1 MAAILMIDDERAIL
15 ELVKNGLRKDGH
27 FVTTYTSAAQVP
39 LDKLNRY
46 DLIILDIM
54 MPDVDGFS
62 YCDKIR
68 SLVDCPILFLTAKTM
83 EHDITF
89 GLGLGAD
96 DYLTKPFRIAELRA
110 RVNAHLRR
118 ERRER
123 HTALTFD
130 RIKID
135 LSEKELRVDNTPVAL
150 TKSEYLICEYLARNK
165 GQVFSKEQIYEA
177 VFSLE
182 GDDLDRAMEYA
193 ISGQINTNLNKQ
205 YLLVTRKNEYVVLQY
220 YIGSQFTNEWLY
232 EHFPSPEIL
241 LYIFIAINCI
251 AVCVILTAKFAKNMR
266 TQLSPLF
273 EATRQVA
280 EQNLDFEVGHSKIKE
295 FEDVLCSFA
304 NMKDNLK
311 ISLEKQW
318 NAEQLQREQIA
329 ALAHDLKT
337 PLTVIQ
343 GNIDLINETEL
354 DDEQRLYA
362 GYITESSEQIGIYI
376 KVLIDISRTIA
387 GYQLHL
393 EKFDIADYMGQIKA
407 QASSLCLTKG
417 ICLQLETGANLGTL
431 KADKLLLE
439 RAIMNV
445 ISNAL
450 DYSPPQGTIYVTV
463 QKTDC
468 FLHISITDEGGGF
481 TPEALHH
488 AQEQF
493 FMGDKSRTSNMH
505 FGMGLYIT
513 SSIIKQHGGQLV
525 LSNSKKTGGAQV
537 IIKIPY

>member
-1 MAAILMIDDERAIL
+1 MGMKKTTSLKASFWEFLCMLLIGLIGAVAIPFSLILAGTSTGLITYADYSERCTKDLAPVIAA
-15 ELVKNGLRKDGH
+15 
-27 FVTTYTSAAQVP
+27 TP
-39 LDKLNRY
+39 
-46 DLIILDIM
+46 DLA
-54 MPDVDGFS
+54 DVQLPMG
-62 YCDKIR
+62 
-68 SLVDCPILFLTAKTM
+68 
-83 EHDITF
+83 
-89 GLGLGAD
+89 
-96 DYLTKPFRIAELRA
+96 
-110 RVNAHLRR
+110 
-118 ERRER
+118 
-123 HTALTFD
+123 
-130 RIKID
+130 
-135 LSEKELRVDNTPVAL
+135 
-150 TKSEYLICEYLARNK
+150 CEYLVLDKNY
-165 GQVFSKEQIYEA
+165 QVTETT
-177 VFSLE
+177 LE

-205 YLLVTRKNEYVVLQY
+205 YLLVTRENEYVVLQY

-251 AVCVILTAKFAKNMR
+251 AVCVILIAKFAKNMR

-280 EQNLDFEVGHSKIKE
+280 EQNLDYEVGHSKIKE

-362 GYITESSEQIGIYI
+362 SYITESSERIGIYI
-376 KVLIDISRTIA
+376 KALIDISRTIA

-481 TPEALHH
+481 TPEALYH

-525 LSNSKKTGGAQV
+525 LSNSKRTGGAQV